1 MITCR
6 PKVPRANSQHVY
18 LLVVLCRCKLLYVL
32 FCAQTT
38 GVITTLLVM
47 NYMTIYLI
55 CDDAAQGLP
64 RLVSTKVFKGERTSM
79 TAETAK
85 AVQQPHT
92 PNTSLRS
99 TPRAHA
105 LTTHYPCPP
114 VPRRKTKKT
123 STADSRREN
132 NDGRRG
138 NDKNGV
144 QQLQYKYK
152 PFMGDV
158 NLQIKRKKERT
169 NSRVARV

>member
-1 MITCR
+1 MRT
-6 PKVPRANSQHVY
+6 
-18 LLVVLCRCKLLYVL
+18 

-38 GVITTLLVM
+38 GVKTTLVM
-47 NYMTIYLI
+47 KYMTIYLI
-55 CDDAAQGLP
+55 CDDAAKDLP
-64 RLVSTKVFKGERTSM
+64 RLVSTKVFKGERTGM

-92 PNTSLRS
+92 PNTSLGS

-114 VPRRKTKKT
+114 VPRRQKKT
-123 STADSRREN
+123 STADGKDETETGEN
-132 NDGRRG
+132 DENE
-138 NDKNGV
+138 V

-158 NLQIKRKKERT
+158 NLQIKSNVKGK
-169 NSRVARV
+169 RVQQQG